1 MILLLKIKDI
11 NSCMKNY
18 RLGIHDKQLFYVNN
32 GNLNKVIYTGKDKLI
47 NSKCKI
53 DNCDQKKWDKC
64 KKYMNPYEYIYTSSN
79 TRKNIC
85 SVSPVSRSYFKL
97 HEMIVDLKLINFKEN
112 NTFICIAEGPGGFIH
127 CLHDQFIS
135 NKKTFLN
142 LHAITLI
149 SSDPTIPYW
158 NNNIVRDPKNKLCE
172 GSDGTGSIYVLKNVE
187 MFIDTIKNDKNFCGL
202 ITADGGFDF
211 SDDYNSQEDSSYQ
224 LLLSEIYIALNVQ
237 DLNGSFIIKVFDLFN
252 YQTVQLIYLLYCS
265 YSYIEIYKPTTSRL
279 SNSEKYIVCSGFQGV
294 SKEILENIKEN
305 FNTPEKINY
314 DVPKSFIDDINNY
327 NDIFVKGQIDTIENI
342 LKNIENY
349 KEMPTRSQIKD
360 AIKWCELYHLPINRN
375 CIYL

>member
-1 MILLLKIKDI
+1 
-11 NSCMKNY
+11 MKNY
-18 RLGIHDKQLFYVNN
+18 RLGIHEKQLFY
-32 GNLNKVIYTGKDKLI
+32 GNEYVIHGIIYKDKDKLI
-47 NSKCKI
+47 ESKCKI
-53 DNCDQKKWDKC
+53 DNYDQKKWDKC

-79 TRKNIC
+79 TRRNITNI
-85 SVSPVSRSYFKL
+85 SPVSRSYFKL
-97 HEMIVDLKLINFKEN
+97 HEMIYDLDLINFKEN

-127 CLHDQFIS
+127 CLHDYFIS
-135 NKKTFLN
+135 KQKHFEN

-149 SSDPTIPYW
+149 SEDPTIPYW
-158 NNNIVRDPKNKLCE
+158 NNNISRDKKNKLCE
-172 GSDGTGSIYVLKNVE
+172 GFDGTGNIYDLKNVE
-187 MFIDTIKNDKNFCGL
+187 VFIDTINNDKNFCGL
-202 ITADGGFDF
+202 ITADGGFDY
-211 SDDYNSQEDSSYQ
+211 SDDYNSQEESSYQ

-237 DLNGSFIIKVFDLFN
+237 DLKGSFIIKVFDLFN

-279 SNSEKYIVCSGFQGV
+279 SNSEKYIVCTGFQGV
-294 SKEILENIKEN
+294 SREILENIKEN

-314 DVPKSFIDDINNY
+314 DIPQSFIDDINNY
-327 NDIFVKGQIDTIENI
+327 NDVFVKEQIDTIENI

>member
-1 MILLLKIKDI
+1 
-11 NSCMKNY
+11 MKTY
-18 RLGIHDKQLFYVNN
+18 RLGIHEKQLFYGND
-32 GNLNKVIYTGKDKLI
+32 NLNLNRIIYKDKDKLI
-47 NSKCKI
+47 ESKCKI
-53 DNCDQKKWDKC
+53 DNYDQKKWDKC

-79 TRKNIC
+79 TKRNIC
-85 SVSPVSRSYFKL
+85 NISPVSRSYFKI
-97 HEMIVDLKLINFKEN
+97 HEMIYDLNLINFKKN

-127 CLHDQFIS
+127 CLHDYFIA
-135 NKKTFLN
+135 KQKHFDN

-149 SSDPTIPYW
+149 SDDSTIPYW
-158 NNNIVRDPKNKLCE
+158 NNNIVRNKKNKLCE
-172 GSDGTGSIYVLKNVE
+172 GFDGTGNVYDLKNVE
-187 MFIDTIKNDKNFCGL
+187 MFIDTINNDKSYCGL

-211 SDDYNSQEDSSYQ
+211 SDDYNSQEESSYQ

-237 DLNGSFIIKVFDLFN
+237 DINGSFIIKVFDLFN

-279 SNSEKYIVCSGFQGV
+279 SNSEKYIVCTGFQGV
-294 SKEILENIKEN
+294 SNEILENIKEN
-305 FNTPEKINY
+305 FHIPEKISY
-314 DVPKSFIDDINNY
+314 DVPQSFIDDINNY

-342 LKNIENY
+342 LKNIEIY

-360 AIKWCELYHLPINRN
+360 AIKWCELYHLPINKN